1 MIKIKSLVKSVKCG
15 VGEITGKGD
24 HSYGD
29 MTFGEK
35 LTVAGGV
42 GAAIGGAIDIGIGA
56 LITGK
61 NAVIIASVGKFY
73 LVGGTVVAGGALGK
87 AFLRG
92 FVWQLKTELNQE

>member
-1 MIKIKSLVKSVKCG
+1 MIKIKSLVKSGRNGVK
-15 VGEITGKGD
+15 EITTGE
-24 HSYGD
+24 
-29 MTFGEK
+29 MTYGEK
-35 LTVAGGV
+35 LTAAGGV

-61 NAVIIASVGKFY
+61 NAVIFASVGKFY

-92 FVWQLKTELNQE
+92 FVEQLKTELNQE